1 MMDFH
6 SVESKLKL
14 LRQIYFFFF
23 SPRINY
29 IRRELNKLVN
39 IHFDILLSINANVAC
54 KYLFRKLRRENPD
67 LLSILYLWDSTLHYS
82 WIKEFKYFNRIITF
96 DKADSEKYKI
106 EYKPNFY
113 IDFTGDLHSEMQHD
127 LFFIGKYNYSRL
139 LALDQIIALL
149 KKTDVQFCIRLWPS
163 YRIFLHNRFI
173 YNFLKHRWFSGK
185 WIKTYLFNFEAI
197 EGILKRDYFI
207 AENIEYDLIQRQMIN
222 ANVILDLPLPEQV
235 GYTHRVIEALAN
247 GKKIITTNKNIC
259 KEPFF
264 NLDQVRIIDP
274 ENLLM
279 DFNWIKERSFYTVD
293 SNISCLEL
301 SQWLISVLD
310 VKVA

>member
-1 MMDFH
+1 LTQRILLLTPRFYGIERKITEALFKLNYEVCWIENKTFMMDFH

-106 EYKPNFY
+106 EYKPNF
-113 IDFTGDLHSEMQHD
+113 
-127 LFFIGKYNYSRL
+127 
-139 LALDQIIALL
+139 
-149 KKTDVQFCIRLWPS
+149 
-163 YRIFLHNRFI
+163 
-173 YNFLKHRWFSGK
+173 
-185 WIKTYLFNFEAI
+185 
-197 EGILKRDYFI
+197 
-207 AENIEYDLIQRQMIN
+207 
-222 ANVILDLPLPEQV
+222 
-235 GYTHRVIEALAN
+235 
-247 GKKIITTNKNIC
+247 
-259 KEPFF
+259 
-264 NLDQVRIIDP
+264 
-274 ENLLM
+274 
-279 DFNWIKERSFYTVD
+279 
-293 SNISCLEL
+293 
-301 SQWLISVLD
+301 
-310 VKVA
+310 